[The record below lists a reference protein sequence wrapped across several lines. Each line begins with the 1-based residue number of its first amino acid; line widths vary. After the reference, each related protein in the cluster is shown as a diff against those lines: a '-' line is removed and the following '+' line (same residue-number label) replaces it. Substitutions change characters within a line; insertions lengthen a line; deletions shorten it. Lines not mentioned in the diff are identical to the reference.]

1 MGRTSQGSSLAT
13 SVCVGGRGMGAQN
26 GNSEQRAGEKV
37 LVCHRLDGH
46 QLRDLRLLPALAGA
60 CRTFELCL

>member
-1 MGRTSQGSSLAT
+1 
-13 SVCVGGRGMGAQN
+13 MGAQN